1 MKTQLPE
8 ELMRQILRNRD
19 TIKELLPTDMQM
31 RILRFIDTRHEVKS
45 SEVAVNFKITVANA
59 SIQLSKM
66 YNNGW
71 LLRRDAGDPTGGI
84 TYIYRA
90 AF

>member
-1 MKTQLPE
+1 
-8 ELMRQILRNRD
+8 MRQILLNRD
-19 TIKELLPTDMQM
+19 AVKELLPTDMQM
-31 RILRFIDTRHEVKS
+31 RILKFVDTRYEVKS
-45 SEVAVNFKITVANA
+45 TDVAVNFKISVANA

-90 AF
+90 TY

>member
-1 MKTQLPE
+1 
-8 ELMRQILRNRD
+8 MRQILLNRD
-19 TIKELLPTDMQM
+19 AVKELLPTDMQM
-31 RILRFIDTRHEVKS
+31 RILKFIDSRHEVKS
-45 SEVAVNFKITVANA
+45 PEVAVHFKISVANA